1 MEIHQA
7 RKILATNIKYP
18 PETANEARIVLDKY
32 NRGEI
37 AFPED
42 QQGIMYMALQTL
54 MCEGMGD
61 NHRADNKRKDR
72 SAGQKQRKK
81 RTGSRRG

>member
-7 RKILATNIKYP
+7 RQILETHFKYP

-32 NRGEI
+32 DRGEI
-37 AFPED
+37 AFPVD
-42 QQGIMYMALQTL
+42 QQGIIYMALQTL

-61 NHRADNKRKDR
+61 NHRADSKRFAR
-72 SAGQKQRKK
+72 SNGQKLRKN